1 MKAPPTT
8 APLMKDGARWRL
20 TDQRWDALW
29 FALAVLAVWQGLAAW
44 VGEEGL
50 SSPEVTL
57 ARLASM
63 MAEPGFWM
71 HAAATGEAMLWSILY
86 TVSFGLVLG
95 LLLGLWRLAGEVAE
109 PILNSLYAI
118 PKITLYPV
126 ILLFFGLGMPA
137 KVAFGVAHGLFPV
150 VLMTIGGVRATKPAI
165 LRTARALR
173 LSPMQTIAYVL
184 LPAALPEIF
193 TGLRI
198 GIVLAMFG
206 TLIGELFAAERGLGF
221 LLMQGVERGDVATI
235 MALALLL
242 FAVAVAS
249 GLALLAI
256 DRRLRHAH

>member
-1 MKAPPTT
+1 MRSGP
-8 APLMKDGARWRL
+8 RWAL

-29 FALAVLAVWQGLAAW
+29 FALAALVVWQGLAAW

-50 SSPEVTL
+50 SSPEVTV
-57 ARLASM
+57 ARLWSM
-63 MAEPGFWM
+63 MVTADFWR
-71 HAAATGEAMLWSILY
+71 HAAATGQAMLWSILY
-86 TVSFGLVLG
+86 TVVGGLLIGLV
-95 LLLGLWRLAGEVAE
+95 LGLWRLAGQVAE

-150 VLMTIGGVRATKPAI
+150 VLLTISGVRATRPVI

-173 LSPMQTIAYVL
+173 LSPVQTIAYVL
-184 LPAALPEIF
+184 VPAALPEIF

-206 TLIGELFAAERGLGF
+206 TLIGELFASERGLGF

-242 FAVAVAS
+242 FAVAVVS

-256 DRRLRHAH
+256 DRRLRHADQTKT

>member
-1 MKAPPTT
+1 MTRYLFSP
-8 APLMKDGARWRL
+8 RL
-20 TDQRWDALW
+20 DSLW
-29 FALAVLAVWQGLAAW
+29 FGVAVLIVWQGLAAW
-44 VGEEGL
+44 VGSEGL
-50 SSPEVTL
+50 STPAATL
-57 ARLASM
+57 ARLMRLFADP
-63 MAEPGFWM
+63 AFWG
-71 HAAATGEAMLWSILY
+71 HAGATGLAVLWSILY
-86 TVSFGLVLG
+86 TVTAGLGLG
-95 LLLGLWRLAGEVAE
+95 LLLGLSRLAGEVAE

-118 PKITLYPV
+118 PKITLYPI

-137 KVAFGVAHGLFPV
+137 KVAFGVAHGVFPV
-150 VLMTIGGVRATKPAI
+150 MLLTMGGVRAIPPVI

-173 LSPMQTIAYVL
+173 LSPAQTIRTVL

-242 FAVAVAS
+242 FTVAILS
-249 GLALLAI
+249 GLVLLAI
-256 DRRLRHAH
+256 DRRLRHAPQPQTLRS

>member
-1 MKAPPTT
+1 MKA
-8 APLMKDGARWRL
+8 GASWRI
-20 TDQRWDALW
+20 TDPRWDPLW
-29 FALAVLAVWQGLAAW
+29 FTVAALLVWQVLATW

-50 SSPEVTL
+50 SSPAATV
-57 ARLASM
+57 ARLGSM
-63 MAEPGFWM
+63 MATPEFWM
-71 HAAATGEAMLWSILY
+71 HAAATGQAMLWSILY
-86 TVSFGLVLG
+86 TVVGGLVLG
-95 LLLGLWRLAGEVAE
+95 LLLGLWRLAGEVTE

-137 KVAFGVAHGLFPV
+137 KVAFGVAHGVFPV
-150 VLMTIGGVRATKPAI
+150 MLMTIGGVRATRPAI

-173 LSPMQTIAYVL
+173 LSPVQTIFYVL
-184 LPAALPEIF
+184 VPSALPEIF

-249 GLALLAI
+249 GLALLAL
-256 DRRLRHAH
+256 DRRLRHER

>member
-1 MKAPPTT
+1 MKT
-8 APLMKDGARWRL
+8 GVSWRI
-20 TDQRWDALW
+20 TGPRWDPLW
-29 FALAVLAVWQGLAAW
+29 FALAALLVWQILAAW

-50 SSPEVTL
+50 SSPAATV

-63 MAEPGFWM
+63 MATPEFWM
-71 HAAATGEAMLWSILY
+71 HAAATGQAMLWSILY
-86 TVSFGLVLG
+86 TVIGGLVLG

-137 KVAFGVAHGLFPV
+137 KVAFGVAHGVFPV
-150 VLMTIGGVRATKPAI
+150 MLMTIGGVRATRPAI

-173 LSPMQTIAYVL
+173 LSPVQTILYVL
-184 LPAALPEIF
+184 MPSALPEIF

-206 TLIGELFAAERGLGF
+206 TLIGELFAAQRGLGF

-242 FAVAVAS
+242 FAVAVVS
-249 GLALLAI
+249 GLALLAL
-256 DRRLRHAH
+256 DRRLRHTR